1 MKTIVKKAG
10 LIFLMSCG
18 MLLLNLN
25 VNAQSQNDQNALQME
40 KSKEHVETLQLKV
53 EGMSCQAGCANG
65 IDKMLSQQKGVVESK
80 TIFDSSTSEIK
91 YDKSKISEKEIVK
104 LIENKGFKTEAIK
117 VE

>member
-18 MLLLNLN
+18 MLLLNLD
-25 VNAQSQNDQNALQME
+25 VNAQSQKNQKALQME
-40 KSKEHVETLQLKV
+40 QSKENEETLQLKV
-53 EGMSCQAGCANG
+53 KGMSCQAGCANG
-65 IDKMLSQQKGVVESK
+65 IDKMLGQQKGVVESK
-80 TIFDSSTSEIK
+80 TTFSSSTSEIK
-91 YDKSKISEKEIVK
+91 YDKSKISEKEIIK